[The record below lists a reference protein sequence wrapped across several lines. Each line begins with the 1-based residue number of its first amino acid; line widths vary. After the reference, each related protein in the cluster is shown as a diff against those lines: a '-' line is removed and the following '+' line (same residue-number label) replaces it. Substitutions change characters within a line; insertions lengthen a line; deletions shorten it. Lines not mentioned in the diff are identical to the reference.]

1 MLDSGQQTVMDEY
14 AKKLYLPEE
23 HLIVKST
30 MTRGLCT
37 RRGKRMTHDRGVD
50 NLLYR
55 VHGGKTKK
63 NGITGDILQVDIK
76 RSTYKDK

>member
-1 MLDSGQQTVMDEY
+1 MDEY

-37 RRGKRMTHDRGVD
+37 RRGKRMTHKVD

-63 NGITGDILQVDIK
+63 MV
-76 RSTYKDK
+76 

>member
-1 MLDSGQQTVMDEY
+1 MDEY

-30 MTRGLCT
+30 ICMTRGLCT
-37 RRGKRMTHDRGVD
+37 RRGKRMTHKVD

-63 NGITGDILQVDIK
+63 MV
-76 RSTYKDK
+76 

>member
-1 MLDSGQQTVMDEY
+1 MLDSCQQTVMDEY

-37 RRGKRMTHDRGVD
+37 RRGKRMTHAELTISCAGFMVEK
-50 NLLYR
+50 L
-55 VHGGKTKK
+55 KK
-63 NGITGDILQVDIK
+63 MA
-76 RSTYKDK
+76 

>member
-14 AKKLYLPEE
+14 AKKVYLPEE

-30 MTRGLCT
+30 MTRGLYTT
-37 RRGKRMTHDRGVD
+37 RKTNDPRGVD

-63 NGITGDILQVDIK
+63 MA
-76 RSTYKDK
+76 

>member
-1 MLDSGQQTVMDEY
+1 MEKTSVILKQCWIQANKRLWMNMQ
-14 AKKLYLPEE
+14 KKLYLPEE

-37 RRGKRMTHDRGVD
+37 RRGKRMTHKVD

-55 VHGGKTKK
+55 VHGGKIKK
-63 NGITGDILQVDIK
+63 MA
-76 RSTYKDK
+76 

>member
-37 RRGKRMTHDRGVD
+37 RRAKRMTMM
-50 NLLYR
+50 
-55 VHGGKTKK
+55 
-63 NGITGDILQVDIK
+63 
-76 RSTYKDK
+76 RS

>member
-23 HLIVKST
+23 YLIVNST

-37 RRGKRMTHDRGVD
+37 RRGKRMTHAELTISCAGFMVEK
-50 NLLYR
+50 L
-55 VHGGKTKK
+55 KK
-63 NGITGDILQVDIK
+63 MA
-76 RSTYKDK
+76 

>member
-1 MLDSGQQTVMDEY
+1 MLNSGQQTVMDEY

-37 RRGKRMTHDRGVD
+37 RRGKRMTHKVD

-63 NGITGDILQVDIK
+63 KWHNW
-76 RSTYKDK
+76 